1 MAPPRLWAS
10 SASRTKSA
18 SRSGSA
24 YTATLPMPASLQARI
39 TRTAISPR
47 FAIRTFCNG
56 FTSGKAQLLVRGLF
70 GFGLR
75 RAHYRPADDQASANS
90 ATVA

>member
-1 MAPPRLWAS
+1 MAPPREWAS

-24 YTATLPMPASLQARI
+24 YTATLLMPASLHARM

-47 FAIRTFCNG
+47 LAIRTFCNG
-56 FTSGKAQLLVRGLF
+56 LTSGTTLLGAPVVLAG
-70 GFGLR
+70 
-75 RAHYRPADDQASANS
+75 
-90 ATVA
+90 V